1 MEYISTWIPA
11 TTTIA
16 ISITILITCVGGCSF
31 LIKKKKAKSK
41 QKAIDDFVKFQ
52 KKHPNF
58 PVLIPGKDKAPLLTG
73 VRVVSLSTVVAAP
86 SAARCLA
93 EHGAEVIKV
102 EAVSLLFSLNPY
114 VILSLT
120 LTFTQ
125 FFFFTF
131 CLYLLINLF

>member
-1 MEYISTWIPA
+1 MEYISSLIPA

-102 EAVSLLFSLNPY
+102 EAVSFTLFLETLNTSL
-114 VILSLT
+114 S
-120 LTFTQ
+120 
-125 FFFFTF
+125 F
-131 CLYLLINLF
+131 CHVL

>member
-1 MEYISTWIPA
+1 MEYISSLIPA

-102 EAVSLLFSLNPY
+102 EAVSLLFSLKP
-114 VILSLT
+114 LT
-120 LTFTQ
+120 QVCHFVM
-125 FFFFTF
+125 
-131 CLYLLINLF
+131 

>member
-1 MEYISTWIPA
+1 MEYISSLIPA

-102 EAVSLLFSLNPY
+102 EAVSFTETLNTSL
-114 VILSLT
+114 S
-120 LTFTQ
+120 
-125 FFFFTF
+125 F
-131 CLYLLINLF
+131 CS